1 MSTQRQ
7 YNPLAIDSEVLTIAR
22 EWGWSNPSKGVLVT
36 AKQARDIAPENPNRL
51 QSVEFLVSLGIVNKD
66 QGEAILAKKPAG
78 IQTITWFSQ
87 QDNISVP
94 MERVFALMSGYPYY
108 ESLSIL
114 TVHPKMGSK
123 EVIKRAEEIDAAL
136 MIIEDTVPVLIF
148 STFSALLQYKALGR
162 AEQMQDAI
170 LRHTP
175 ILKLA
180 VGARDEISAVLK
192 SLRTDDLGG
201 SLESANVWNA
211 EAAENKSKPENR
223 EFTRLLDHA
232 LKQGATDISFKPF
245 RSGDIQIQMRKYG
258 QMMSPKAVSGR
269 LGPEMGSRIIN
280 LLQAKSGANPSG
292 TIQRTP
298 MDGQITYRS
307 AVGDAFLRLSFI
319 PLNHLGE
326 LRNLTSVSI
335 RLLPRSESSVKLTDL
350 DLAETVVEQI
360 NFATRMSQG
369 LLLVVGPTNSG
380 KSTTVAGCIGEHV
393 KIFGDTQKR
402 ISVEDPVERFL
413 FGITQIN
420 VPIAS
425 ASVAGNDNERFGI
438 ILRAIKRHDPDMINI
453 GEVRDKETADLCVA
467 SASTGHLVLSTLH
480 ANHTVMGF
488 DVLAKTVEPDKRFQ
502 LIESLSMIIAQRLVK
517 IVCPHCSTIS
527 RTTAEEKSIFA
538 RYLKTI
544 GEEAHLPETMAHAK
558 QAIMEH
564 DKVIHPAGCAKCAHD
579 GYIGLR
585 PINEVLPFS
594 RTVKDAAIEMLAGIN
609 RRNTLAEARTI
620 TLLQSGLAL
629 LNAHQ
634 IELNDLLV

>member
-1 MSTQRQ
+1 MQKQETSYAPDPALLR
-7 YNPLAIDSEVLTIAR
+7 IA
-22 EWGWSNPSKGVLVT
+22 EKWGWSNPSESVLQT
-36 AKQARDIAPENPNRL
+36 AEHARNIDPSNPNRM
-51 QSVEFLVSLGIVNKD
+51 QSVEFLISLGVVDKE
-66 QGEAILAKKPAG
+66 QGEKYLASKPKD
-78 IQTITWFSQ
+78 IQTITWFAQ
-87 QDNISVP
+87 QENISVP

-108 ESLSIL
+108 ESLNAL
-114 TVHPKMGSK
+114 TVHPKMGTN

-136 MIIEDTVPVLIF
+136 MTIEDTVSVLVF
-148 STFSALLQYKALGR
+148 STFAALLQYQTLGR
-162 AEQMQDAI
+162 AEQMQDPI

-192 SLRTDDLGG
+192 SLRTDDMAG

-211 EAAENKSKPENR
+211 EAAENKSKAENR
-223 EFTRLLDHA
+223 EITRLLDHA
-232 LKQGATDISFKPF
+232 LKQGATDVSFKPF
-245 RSGDIQIQMRKYG
+245 RTGELQIQMRKYG
-258 QMMSPKAVSGR
+258 QMMSPKAVNGR
-269 LGPEMGSRIIN
+269 FNAEMGSKIIN

-292 TIQRTP
+292 TIQRIP
-298 MDGQITYRS
+298 LDGQITYRS

-350 DLAETVVEQI
+350 DLDPSVVDQI
-360 NFATRMSQG
+360 NFAMQMSQG
-369 LLLVVGPTNSG
+369 MLLVVGPTNSG

-420 VPIAS
+420 VPAAS
-425 ASVAGNDNERFGI
+425 AANTGTENERFGV

-488 DVLAKTVEPDKRFQ
+488 DVLAKTIAPDKRFQ
-502 LIESLSMIIAQRLVK
+502 LVESLSMIISQRLVK

-527 RTTAEEKSIFA
+527 KTTSEDRKIFS
-538 RYLKTI
+538 RYLQTI
-544 GEEAHLPETMAHAK
+544 GEDAQLPETLVHAK
-558 QAIMEH
+558 QAVMDREKII
-564 DKVIHPAGCAKCAHD
+564 DQAGCDKCGFD

-585 PINEVLPFS
+585 PINEVLPFD
-594 RTVKDAAIEMLAGIN
+594 RHVKDAAIEMLAGIN
-609 RRNTLAEARTI
+609 QRKVLADARTI

-629 LNAHQ
+629 LAAHK
-634 IELNDLLV
+634 IELKDLLV

>member
-1 MSTQRQ
+1 MQPMNKS
-7 YNPLAIDSEVLTIAR
+7 IATDPALLSIAKK
-22 EWGWSNPSKGVLVT
+22 WGWSNPSENVLLI
-36 AKQARDIAPENPNRL
+36 AKQARDVDQNNPNRL
-51 QSVEFLVSLGIVNKD
+51 QSVEFLVSLGIVTKEK
-66 QGEAILAKKPAG
+66 GAEILSAKPSDV
-78 IQTITWFSQ
+78 QTITWFSQ
-87 QDNISVP
+87 QENISIP
-94 MERVFALMSGYPYY
+94 MERILALMSGYPYY
-108 ESLSIL
+108 ESLSAL
-114 TVHPKMGSK
+114 TVHPKMGTL

-136 MIIEDTVPVLIF
+136 MAIEDTVSVLVF
-148 STFSALLQYKALGR
+148 STFSALLQYQTLGR

-175 ILKLA
+175 HLKLA

-192 SLRTDDLGG
+192 SMRTDDMAG

-211 EAAENKSKPENR
+211 EAVEHKSKPENR
-223 EFTRLLDHA
+223 EITRLLDHA
-232 LKQGATDISFKPF
+232 LKQDATDIAFKPF
-245 RSGDIQIQMRKYG
+245 RTGELQIQMRKYG
-258 QMMSPKAVSGR
+258 QMISPKAVSDRFGSD
-269 LGPEMGSRIIN
+269 MGSKVIN

-292 TIQRTP
+292 TIQRIP

-326 LRNLTSVSI
+326 LRNLTSVSV

-350 DLAETVVEQI
+350 DLDSTVVDQI
-360 NFATRMSQG
+360 NFAMRMSQG
-369 LLLVVGPTNSG
+369 LILVVGPTNSG

-420 VPIAS
+420 VPAATS
-425 ASVAGNDNERFGI
+425 SNTGSENERFGT

-502 LIESLSMIIAQRLVK
+502 LIESLSMIISQRLVK

-527 RTTAEEKSIFA
+527 KTTMEDRKIFS
-538 RYLKTI
+538 RYLNNI
-544 GEEAHLPETMAHAK
+544 GEEAELPDTLVHAK
-558 QAIMEH
+558 RAVI
-564 DKVIHPAGCAKCAHD
+564 DKDKLIQPAGCEKCAHD

-585 PINEVLPFS
+585 PINEVLPFN
-594 RTVKDAAIEMLAGIN
+594 RMVKDAAIEMMGGVN
-609 RRNTLAEARTI
+609 KRKTLADARTV

-629 LNAHQ
+629 LAAHK
-634 IELNDLLV
+634 IELTDLLV

>member
-1 MSTQRQ
+1 MQTQRQ
-7 YNPLAIDSEVLTIAR
+7 NKNIDPYLLEIAKS
-22 EWGWSNPSKGVLVT
+22 WGWSNPSASVIAT
-36 AKQARDIAPENPNRL
+36 AKHAKDISPENPNRL
-51 QSVEFLVSLGIVNKD
+51 KSVEFLVSLGIVTKE
-66 QGEAILAKKPAG
+66 QGEKILAKKPPEV
-78 IQTITWFSQ
+78 QTMIWFGQ
-87 QDNISVP
+87 QENISIP
-94 MERVFALMSGYPYY
+94 IERVFALMSGYPYY

-114 TVHPKMGSK
+114 SVHPKMGSK

-136 MIIEDTVPVLIF
+136 MTIEDTTPVLIF
-148 STFSALLQYKALGR
+148 STFAALLQYKTQGR
-162 AEQMQDAI
+162 AEQMQDPI
-170 LRHTP
+170 LRNISP
-175 ILKLA
+175 LKLA

-192 SLRTDDLGG
+192 SLRTEDNSG

-223 EFTRLLDHA
+223 EITRLLDHA

-245 RSGDIQIQMRKYG
+245 RSGEIQIQLRKYG

-269 LGPEMGSRIIN
+269 FGPDIGGKIIN
-280 LLQAKSGANPSG
+280 LLQAKSGANPTG
-292 TIQRTP
+292 TVQRIP
-298 MDGQITYRS
+298 LDGQITYRS

-326 LRNLTSVSI
+326 LRNPTSVSI
-335 RLLPRSESSVKLTDL
+335 RLLPRSESSVSLTDL
-350 DLAETVVEQI
+350 DLDNAVVDQI
-360 NFATRMSQG
+360 NFAMRMSQG

-420 VPIAS
+420 VPAAS
-425 ASVAGNDNERFGI
+425 ASNTGSDNERFAT
-438 ILRAIKRHDPDMINI
+438 ILRALKRHDPDMINI
-453 GEVRDKETADLCVA
+453 GEVRDKETADICVA

-488 DVLAKTVEPDKRFQ
+488 DVLAKTVESDKRFQ
-502 LIESLSMIIAQRLVK
+502 LVESMSMIISQRLVK
-517 IVCPHCSTIS
+517 VVCPHCSSIS
-527 RTTAEEKSIFA
+527 RTTPEDRKVFA
-538 RYLKTI
+538 RYLETI
-544 GEEAHLPETMAHAK
+544 GEDAQLPETLVHAK
-558 QAIMEH
+558 KAVVEQE
-564 DKVIHPAGCAKCAHD
+564 KVIHPAGCDKCAYD

-594 RTVKDAAIEMLAGIN
+594 RAVKDAAIEMLAGIN
-609 RRNTLAEARTI
+609 KRKELADARTI

-629 LNAHQ
+629 LNEHK